1 MTTEHA
7 RWLLGGGLASGKSQ
21 VRRHLEEAGIDTI
34 DADSVGHLV
43 LEPNGPAFDAVSRR
57 WPQVVFDGRI
67 DRPALA
73 SVVFADREQLS
84 HLESITHPYLFDE
97 ISRRLENVNG
107 PVVVEVPLITNR
119 FGSGW
124 RRIVVDCTD
133 EARFRRA
140 VERGMDEAEVRR
152 RVSVQP
158 KRSEWLAVAD
168 VVVPNHGDVAELAA
182 TTVILGRIIMEDSR
196 AGR

>member
-84 HLESITHPYLFDE
+84 LLESITHPHIFRE
-97 ISRRLENVNG
+97 ISRRVATLNG
-107 PVVVEVPLITNR
+107 PVVVEMPLIANP

-124 RRIVVDCTD
+124 RRIVVDCID
-133 EARFRRA
+133 EIRFRRA

-152 RVSVQP
+152 RMDVQP
-158 KRSEWLAVAD
+158 KRAEWLAVAD
-168 VVVPNHGDVAELAA
+168 VVVPNNGDLAEAA
-182 TTVILGRIIMEDSR
+182 TTSMILGQIIMEDSR